1 MVCYVSVPTRTVTS
15 ENGAALVTRSK
26 PIRVVLDRLFG
37 LVGLVRTRG
46 EDISS
51 PLMAELRKR

>member
-1 MVCYVSVPTRTVTS
+1 MLCYVSVPTCIVTS
-15 ENGAALVTRSK
+15 DNGAALVARSK
-26 PIRVVLDRLFG
+26 PVHVVLDRLSG

-51 PLMAELRKR
+51 PLTAELRKR